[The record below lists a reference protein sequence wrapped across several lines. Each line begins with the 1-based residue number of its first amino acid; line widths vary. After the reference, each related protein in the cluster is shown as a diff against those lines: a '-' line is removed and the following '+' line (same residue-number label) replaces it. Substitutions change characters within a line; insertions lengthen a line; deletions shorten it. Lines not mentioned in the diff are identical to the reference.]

1 MPGGRPTD
9 YPPETAGI
17 ARHACMLGATNETLA
32 ERFEVSRR
40 TVDTWIATL
49 PAFSDAVRNGRQVAD
64 DSVVSSLFA
73 RGRRARPGA
82 AGDPVAGA
90 CRLPA
95 QGDRRA
101 TRRRPA
107 RAARGR
113 QPGADWRSACGNCGN
128 STGLRGALH
137 TADWGSAC
145 ANCGNPH
152 RTVTCSSPQP
162 GGEQDADLDL
172 DRVEPEGV
180 FWAVVEFQ
188 AEQDAMHHINSSKP
202 L

>member
-9 YPPETAGI
+9 YQPETAGI
-17 ARHACMLGATNETLA
+17 ARHACMLGTTNETLA

-49 PAFSDAVRNGRQVAD
+49 PAFS
-64 DSVVSSLFA
+64 
-73 RGRRARPGA
+73 
-82 AGDPVAGA
+82 
-90 CRLPA
+90 
-95 QGDRRA
+95 
-101 TRRRPA
+101 
-107 RAARGR
+107 
-113 QPGADWRSACGNCGN
+113 ADWRSACGNCGN
-128 STGLRGALH
+128 STGPRGALH
-137 TADWGSAC
+137 TADWWSAC

-162 GGEQDADLDL
+162 GGEQDANLDL
-172 DRVEPEGV
+172 DHVEPEGV

-188 AEQDAMHHINSSKP
+188 AEQDAMHHINWPKP

>member
-1 MPGGRPTD
+1 MPGGRPTV
-9 YPPETAGI
+9 YQLETAG
-17 ARHACMLGATNETLA
+17 
-32 ERFEVSRR
+32 
-40 TVDTWIATL
+40 IATL

-64 DSVVSSLFA
+64 ESVVSSLFA

-90 CRLPA
+90 CRFPA

-107 RAARGR
+107 RAALGR

-128 STGLRGALH
+128 STGLRGAPH
-137 TADWGSAC
+137 TADWWSAC

-152 RTVTCSSPQP
+152 RTVTCCTPQP
-162 GGEQDADLDL
+162 AGEHDADLDH
-172 DRVEPEGV
+172 VEPEGV

-188 AEQDAMHHINSSKP
+188 AEQDAMHHIKTSVASH
-202 L
+202 

>member
-1 MPGGRPTD
+1 MPGGRPTV
-9 YPPETAGI
+9 YQPETAG
-17 ARHACMLGATNETLA
+17 
-32 ERFEVSRR
+32 
-40 TVDTWIATL
+40 IATL

-64 DSVVSSLFA
+64 ESVVSSLFA
-73 RGRRARPGA
+73 RGRRPRPGA

-95 QGDRRA
+95 PGGRRA

-107 RAARGR
+107 RAALGR
-113 QPGADWRSACGNCGN
+113 QAGADWRNACGNCGN
-128 STGLRGALH
+128 STGPRGALH
-137 TADWGSAC
+137 TADWWSAC

-172 DRVEPEGV
+172 ERRPRERRLSRGRPLAIVE
-180 FWAVVEFQ
+180 WQ
-188 AEQDAMHHINSSKP
+188 IP
-202 L
+202 LKGNRLCQRLRPP